1 MRKALALFASLLLS
15 TSLAALARTAP
26 ERAGRVERR
35 LDTLAT
41 SFASALRDPA
51 ARELLRREIAASE
64 SGDGVR
70 LRDLLDRE
78 TAKGTT
84 FAARL
89 AERLSPARDGKR
101 AARSA
106 PESLQAVLRAL
117 GNTPEIDVSVLPG
130 LAAWD
135 AAAEAPLVAYVWEGA
150 GGEERDVIR
159 AFDAAGAVITL
170 DARQPLQ
177 RPVIVLEVH
186 DTRGAVEP
194 SSRATG
200 GGTAALSEKLVGE
213 CTDST
218 TYSTYPLITRASIW
232 DAHESSF
239 NGPLGFLYFSA
250 AGSEKTG
257 TLPASLGGLSGWS
270 TNVWASNFQGPY
282 GVSSTRMQWE
292 WTADSWLEY
301 SYRTYPALYCRQSV
315 SSPSSFTLS
324 AYTIKEDDDG
334 GNPDDYVGKSQIDH
348 RYCKSEVFDLGVQN
362 GWTAEHTTAGI
373 DDIISTTYKL
383 YCTASPYCSAT
394 AQCPNGGVISCL
406 SSGGSCAEGSCVSGD
421 GWVQCGST
429 YRECPSEPTCP
440 RGQIICD
447 PL

>member
-1 MRKALALFASLLLS
+1 MVYPSTNLRRINMRKALALFASLLLS

-41 SFASALRDPA
+41 SFASVLRDPA
-51 ARELLRREIAASE
+51 TREFLRREIAASE

-70 LRDLLDRE
+70 LRDLLGRE

-89 AERLSPARDGKR
+89 AERLSPARDGKC

-117 GNTPEIDVSVLPG
+117 GNTPDIDVSVLPG

-213 CTDST
+213 CT
-218 TYSTYPLITRASIW
+218 
-232 DAHESSF
+232 
-239 NGPLGFLYFSA
+239 
-250 AGSEKTG
+250 
-257 TLPASLGGLSGWS
+257 
-270 TNVWASNFQGPY
+270 
-282 GVSSTRMQWE
+282 
-292 WTADSWLEY
+292 
-301 SYRTYPALYCRQSV
+301 
-315 SSPSSFTLS
+315 
-324 AYTIKEDDDG
+324 
-334 GNPDDYVGKSQIDH
+334 
-348 RYCKSEVFDLGVQN
+348 
-362 GWTAEHTTAGI
+362 
-373 DDIISTTYKL
+373 
-383 YCTASPYCSAT
+383 
-394 AQCPNGGVISCL
+394 
-406 SSGGSCAEGSCVSGD
+406 
-421 GWVQCGST
+421 
-429 YRECPSEPTCP
+429 
-440 RGQIICD
+440 
-447 PL
+447 

>member
-1 MRKALALFASLLLS
+1 MRKISTVFAFLLLS
-15 TSLAALARTAP
+15 TSLVTLARTAP
-26 ERAGRVERR
+26 ARTAPDRAAGRVERR

-41 SFASALRDPA
+41 AFASALRDPA
-51 ARELLRREIAASE
+51 ARELLGREIAASE

-70 LRDLLDRE
+70 LRDLLDRG
-78 TAKGTT
+78 TAKGA
-84 FAARL
+84 FR
-89 AERLSPARDGKR
+89 
-101 AARSA
+101 
-106 PESLQAVLRAL
+106 PESLKAVLRAV

-130 LAAWD
+130 LEAWD
-135 AAAEAPLVAYVWEGA
+135 AATEAPLVAYVWEGA
-150 GGEERDVIR
+150 GGKEWDVVR
-159 AFDAAGAVITL
+159 AFDAAGTVTTF
-170 DARQPLQ
+170 DAHQPLQ
-177 RPVIVLEVH
+177 RPVVVLEVH

-194 SSRATG
+194 ASRATG
-200 GGTAALSEKLVGE
+200 GGTAVLSEKLINQ
-213 CTDST
+213 CADFT

-282 GVSSTRMQWE
+282 GVSNSRMQWE
-292 WTADSWLEY
+292 WSADSWLEY
-301 SYRTYPALYCRQSV
+301 SYRTYPAPYCRQSV
-315 SSPSSFTLS
+315 GSPSSLTLS
-324 AYTIKEDDDG
+324 AYTIKEDDDA

-348 RYCKSEVFDLGVQN
+348 RYCKSDVFDLGVQN

-383 YCTASPYCSAT
+383 YCTTSPQCSAT
-394 AQCPNGGVISCL
+394 VECPNGGVISC
-406 SSGGSCAEGSCVSGD
+406 SSSGSCAQGSCESGD

-429 YRECPSEPTCP
+429 YIECPSQPICP
-440 RGQIICD
+440 HGQILCD